1 MHNKYRLRVFPL
13 KFFRKCVNEKSL
25 ILLSEVNFFNKKLTF
40 LTKNFQ
46 SRLFVLEF
54 AKLTFLLYQ
63 IVSWWI
69 SDCRLKTHGCLR
81 LGDVT
86 TLNLTNLKV
95 THSVINCQSYREK
108 KDVCINV
115 GKTNVK
121 GRCNGPIG
129 MLLYIETVW
138 KDEELIFP
146 P

>member
-25 ILLSEVNFFNKKLTF
+25 ILLSEVNFFD
-40 LTKNFQ
+40 TKFQ

-95 THSVINCQSYREK
+95 THSVINCRSYTREK